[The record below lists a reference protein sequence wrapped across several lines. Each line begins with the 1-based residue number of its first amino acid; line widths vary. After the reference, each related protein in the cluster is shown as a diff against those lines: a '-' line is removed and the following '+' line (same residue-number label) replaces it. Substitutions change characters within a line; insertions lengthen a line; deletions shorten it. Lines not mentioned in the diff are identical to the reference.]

1 MGGEKEREKEN
12 ALALC
17 WRLKC
22 FSLALGLSLWK
33 QEVGQ
38 QAKEVMLLSVLNCS
52 DGCVLVPGP
61 LLRLLAVSSWLTAQ
75 QCPVHC

>member
-1 MGGEKEREKEN
+1 MLFFFLFTES
-12 ALALC
+12 
-17 WRLKC
+17 LKSLR
-22 FSLALGLSLWK
+22 SLALGLSLWK

>member
-1 MGGEKEREKEN
+1 MLFFFLFTES
-12 ALALC
+12 
-17 WRLKC
+17 LKSLR
-22 FSLALGLSLWK
+22 SLALGLSLWK

-52 DGCVLVPGP
+52 DGCLLVPGP

>member
-1 MGGEKEREKEN
+1 MLFFVLFTES
-12 ALALC
+12 
-17 WRLKC
+17 LKSLR
-22 FSLALGLSLWK
+22 SLALGLSLWK

>member
-1 MGGEKEREKEN
+1 MLFFVLFTES
-12 ALALC
+12 
-17 WRLKC
+17 LKSLR
-22 FSLALGLSLWK
+22 SLALGLSLWQK
-33 QEVGQ
+33 EVGQ

>member
-1 MGGEKEREKEN
+1 MLFFFLFTES
-12 ALALC
+12 
-17 WRLKC
+17 LKSLR
-22 FSLALGLSLWK
+22 SLALGLSLWK

-52 DGCVLVPGP
+52 DGCVLVPGT

>member
-1 MGGEKEREKEN
+1 MLFFVLFTESLKS
-12 ALALC
+12 L
-17 WRLKC
+17 RL
-22 FSLALGLSLWK
+22 LALGLSLWK

>member
-1 MGGEKEREKEN
+1 MLFFVLFTES
-12 ALALC
+12 
-17 WRLKC
+17 LKSLR
-22 FSLALGLSLWK
+22 SLALGLSLWK

-52 DGCVLVPGP
+52 DGCLLVPGP

>member
-1 MGGEKEREKEN
+1 MLFFVLFTES
-12 ALALC
+12 
-17 WRLKC
+17 LKSLR
-22 FSLALGLSLWK
+22 SLALGLSLWK

-75 QCPVHC
+75 QCPMHC